1 MKNKTNKNSE
11 INIEAFDTE
20 EEATDF
26 ITDLSIKEL
35 SSSPNI
41 SEETLKE
48 IDIFKSKEHT

>member
-1 MKNKTNKNSE
+1 MKQTKNSD
-11 INIEAFDTE
+11 INIEPFDTE

-26 ITDLSIKEL
+26 ITDLSIKE
-35 SSSPNI
+35 SSSLSNI